1 MEKNKNDEKNNNDG
15 FEKLNYLQ
23 KEIKYQAVKKKLC

>member
-1 MEKNKNDEKNNNDG
+1 MEINSNDG

-23 KEIKYQAVKKKLC
+23 KEIKYQEIKKKLC